1 MAIDTAAK
9 RSSALD
15 HEEPWQWGAPLP
27 DGTIGQGDRQ
37 HSIFSYSG
45 ILAGAAAGI
54 SATASWGYVVFSGN
68 KGHVQFSGNKGH
80 VAIDTQP

>member
-15 HEEPWQWGAPLP
+15 HEEIYQFAAPLP

-37 HSIFSYSG
+37 HSIWSYSG
-45 ILAGAAAGI
+45 ILAAAPGGAVLISQFRTIASGI
-54 SATASWGYVVFSGN
+54 VMRVFGRVN
-68 KGHVQFSGNKGH
+68 
-80 VAIDTQP
+80 